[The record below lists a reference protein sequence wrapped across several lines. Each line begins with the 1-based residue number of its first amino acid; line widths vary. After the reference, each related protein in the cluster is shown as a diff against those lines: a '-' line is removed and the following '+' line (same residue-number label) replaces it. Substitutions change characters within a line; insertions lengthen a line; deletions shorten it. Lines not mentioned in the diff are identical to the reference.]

1 MMETRHAI
9 AYGALILLNVALSQ
23 FGLELAKGNVPVPAD
38 ILWAV
43 PIVTAVLTALGM
55 LLPRAGTK

>member
-1 MMETRHAI
+1 METRHAI

-38 ILWAV
+38 ILWSV

-55 LLPRAGTK
+55 LLPRAGAK